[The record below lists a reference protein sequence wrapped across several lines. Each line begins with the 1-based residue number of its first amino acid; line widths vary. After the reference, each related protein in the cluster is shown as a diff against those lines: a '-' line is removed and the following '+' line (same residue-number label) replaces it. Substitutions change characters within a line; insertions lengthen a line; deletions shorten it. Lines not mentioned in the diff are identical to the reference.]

1 MKISFLGFIAKHKIA
16 SGIIVLILVS
26 GGYNYLS
33 SQNNSNNSSFEA
45 FVQNREQVVSTGS
58 LQSSIFV
65 VWDASLADE
74 QSLSFNKAGTITQVF
89 FDIWDTVNQW
99 DVIAQIDDQDAYD
112 EIESARISLQ
122 NANLDYQELYEDKD
136 ESDILSANNSVIQT
150 KNALDIAVQELEN
163 LKISQE
169 NKIQQS
175 LQDYQNAKIEI
186 ASDEKNLEIAKKNL
200 EILIKQNLQSLNNS
214 QSSKSTTILNIE
226 NDFLSYLSDLKIII
240 DEADQI
246 LWITDKNKD
255 LNDDYDQF
263 LGAKNSGIKNQAKN
277 ALRYNLSDI
286 QELQVLI
293 KNYDY
298 SGEKETIWEILNQIL
313 TVYWDVYDMLDYLY
327 ETIDSSIPSV
337 GSLSQSEI
345 NSMKSNTLS
354 NRNNALNKISQIRS
368 SLNTLESLTDIDL
381 LSDSQQTEIL
391 SKQESISNQEFA
403 LEKAKQSLE
412 ILQSDFTELT
422 ASQKVELQNKQNNV
436 DDKQK
441 SYDLAIIK
449 KQELLEWPTTQNVLR
464 ATNSIKQAEIK
475 LQSAYDSLEDY
486 QIIAPFN
493 GTITNNDYQV
503 WDKITNDTDKSVY
516 IENQDK
522 LQLTVMI
529 DQVDIVNVEQN
540 DSALVTFDAYP
551 DMEVKAEVAR
561 VDTTPVNNSGVV
573 SYEVY
578 IRLTDEE
585 FDKKILSGMTADI
598 EIFTENIENI
608 IAIDSSFISQDEL
621 GNNVVVVKN
630 GNKQEKIQVE
640 IWATVDGKT
649 QIISGLNVWDTIIS
663 AAIRQRQT
671 QTNTQ
676 QDSTTLFGP
685 TGWWQRPSANFQWG
699 PR

>member
-1 MKISFLGFIAKHKIA
+1 M
-16 SGIIVLILVS
+16 
-26 GGYNYLS
+26 
-33 SQNNSNNSSFEA
+33 
-45 FVQNREQVVSTGS
+45 
-58 LQSSIFV
+58 
-65 VWDASLADE
+65 
-74 QSLSFNKAGTITQVF
+74 SFNKAGTITQVF

-226 NDFLSYLSDLKIII
+226 NDFLSYLSDLKIVI

-298 SGEKETIWEILNQIL
+298 SGEKETIWDILNQIL

-368 SLNTLESLTDIDL
+368 SLNT
-381 LSDSQQTEIL
+381 
-391 SKQESISNQEFA
+391 
-403 LEKAKQSLE
+403 LE

-608 IAIDSSFISQDEL
+608 IAID
-621 GNNVVVVKN
+621 
-630 GNKQEKIQVE
+630 
-640 IWATVDGKT
+640 
-649 QIISGLNVWDTIIS
+649 
-663 AAIRQRQT
+663 
-671 QTNTQ
+671 
-676 QDSTTLFGP
+676 
-685 TGWWQRPSANFQWG
+685 
-699 PR
+699 